1 MNALIH
7 TIREYPEIA
16 LYLTLALGF
25 SLGTL
30 KIGKFSLGIVTTTL
44 IAGLVVGQI
53 GVHLPSVLQSTFFAM
68 FLFAVGYSVGPQ
80 FIRALRSDG
89 LPQVFHAIIVCASGL
104 ATAFIL
110 GKVLH
115 YDVALTTGLLSGGY
129 TNSTVLGV
137 GTNLI
142 AQMGMS
148 PTAVNAALTLMPVA
162 YAVTYPFGTAGSA
175 WVLSNLAPKI
185 FKFDLAK
192 SCKEYEEAHGKA
204 KNSGNTANI
213 PYGARV
219 FEMTNSELAGKTVSE
234 IERALPKRVFIRRM
248 RLNAGI
254 VDCQGQT
261 VVPQG
266 AALAVSGASVDL
278 VQMRDFLGQ
287 EVSDTELLDFTTEE
301 VGIVVTQK
309 SFAGKTLAEI
319 RHAVFERAAN
329 GVFVTAL
336 SRGDVNVPMSE
347 NGVINRGDVLRVI
360 GRKSDVAQVTKELGY
375 ADRQSNKTDIAFMGF
390 GIVIGS
396 LIGAITVHI
405 AGIPF
410 SLSTAVGAII
420 AGILCGW
427 MRTSVKSFGQIPG
440 PALWVFN
447 NLGLNG
453 FIAII
458 GLNAATGFVSGLAH
472 YGLTLFVAGMIVTIV
487 PLIVG
492 LVLGHYVFKF
502 HPGILVGACAGAR
515 STTAAIGAVIEVAKS
530 EVPAVG
536 YTVGYAVSRFMMAIF
551 TIVLMTAF

>member
-53 GVHLPSVLQSTFFAM
+53 GVHLPAVLQSTFFAM

-148 PTAVNAALTLMPVA
+148 QTAVTAALTLMPVA

-175 WVLSNLAPKI
+175 WILSNLAPKF

-192 SCKEYEEAHGKA
+192 SCKEYEQAHGSAKA
-204 KNSGNTANI
+204 TGKTANI
-213 PYGARV
+213 AFGARV
-219 FEMTNSELAGKTVSE
+219 FELTNTELAGKTVSE
-234 IERALPKRVFIRRM
+234 IEHAMPKRIFIRRM

-254 VDCQGQT
+254 VDCQAQT
-261 VVPQG
+261 VVPLG
-266 AALAVSGASVDL
+266 AAIAVSGASGDL
-278 VQMRDFLGQ
+278 VLLRDLIGQ
-287 EVSDTELLDFTTEE
+287 EISDTELLDFATEE

-309 SFAGKTLAEI
+309 KYAGRTLAQVSN
-319 RHAVFERAAN
+319 AVLEKSAN
-329 GVFVTAL
+329 GIFLTGL
-336 SRGDVNVPMSE
+336 TRSDVKMPMEYNS
-347 NGVINRGDVLRVI
+347 VINRGDVLKVI
-360 GRKSDVAQVTKELGY
+360 GRKSDIAQAIKELGY
-375 ADRQSNKTDIAFMGF
+375 A
-390 GIVIGS
+390 
-396 LIGAITVHI
+396 
-405 AGIPF
+405 
-410 SLSTAVGAII
+410 
-420 AGILCGW
+420 
-427 MRTSVKSFGQIPG
+427 
-440 PALWVFN
+440 
-447 NLGLNG
+447 
-453 FIAII
+453 
-458 GLNAATGFVSGLAH
+458 
-472 YGLTLFVAGMIVTIV
+472 
-487 PLIVG
+487 
-492 LVLGHYVFKF
+492 
-502 HPGILVGACAGAR
+502 
-515 STTAAIGAVIEVAKS
+515 
-530 EVPAVG
+530 
-536 YTVGYAVSRFMMAIF
+536 
-551 TIVLMTAF
+551 